1 MVGAIW
7 PGDVID
13 RNNTEEFKRDMAR
26 SMTAAIHQDSAVVS
40 EAEDT
45 AVAEIPVPA
54 QFVGKTIRALDIRGT
69 FGVSVLLIKQS
80 SAGGQEELHTTP
92 GADYTFREDDVMLVM
107 GSGEELRR
115 LKELRFH
122 L

>member
-1 MVGAIW
+1 
-7 PGDVID
+7 
-13 RNNTEEFKRDMAR
+13 MA
-26 SMTAAIHQDSAVVS
+26 AAVHSDSAMVS
-40 EAEDT
+40 GVDDT

-54 QFVGKTIRALDIRGT
+54 QFVGKTIRALDIRRN
-69 FGVSVLLIKQS
+69 FGVSVLMIKES

-115 LKELRFH
+115 LRELR
-122 L
+122 